1 MSGTDRAGDEAGA
14 IWHPSP
20 NFGPRRDGLT
30 PAFVVLHYTA
40 METAEAALQR
50 LCDPAAEVSAHY
62 LIGQD
67 GTLWQMVEE
76 AERAWHA
83 GAGEWCGLEDL
94 NSRSIGI
101 ELDNRGDHPFSEPQM
116 ARLEQLL
123 GDILRRWEI
132 APEAVIGHSDMAPGR
147 KCDPGARFDWAR
159 LARQGLARQVAQAE
173 AAGQSLMESE
183 SADMARFRAYARD
196 IGYTAPVEDE
206 TLLAAVRLR
215 YRPQARGALCAED
228 FAPLGQADLWV

>member
-1 MSGTDRAGDEAGA
+1 MSGADRAGDEAGV

-20 NFGPRRDGLT
+20 NFGPRRDGLI
-30 PAFVVLHYTA
+30 PQFVVLHYTA

-76 AERAWHA
+76 AQRAWHA

-116 ARLEQLL
+116 TRLERLL

-132 APEAVIGHSDMAPGR
+132 ASEGVIGHSDMAPGR

-159 LARQGLARQVAQAE
+159 LARQGLARQVAQADGQ
-173 AAGQSLMESE
+173 GQSLLQPE

-196 IGYTAPVEDE
+196 VGYTAPVEDE

-215 YRPQARGALCAED
+215 YRPQARGPLCAAD
-228 FAPLGQADLWV
+228 FVPLGQAELWG

>member
-1 MSGTDRAGDEAGA
+1 MSGADRAGDEAGA

-30 PAFVVLHYTA
+30 PQFVVLHYTA
-40 METAEAALQR
+40 METAEVALQR
-50 LCDPAAEVSAHY
+50 LCDPVAEVSAHY

-76 AERAWHA
+76 AQRAWHA

-116 ARLEQLL
+116 TRLERLL
-123 GDILRRWEI
+123 GDILRRWDI
-132 APEAVIGHSDMAPGR
+132 APEGVIGHSDMAPGR

-183 SADMARFRAYARD
+183 STDMARFRAYARD
-196 IGYTAPVEDE
+196 IGYTAPVKDE

-215 YRPQARGALCAED
+215 YRPQARGPLCAAD
-228 FAPLGQADLWV
+228 FAPLGQAELWV